1 MGEGNKRGS
10 IRFVDPDSQSITLS
24 YYSETKEKIVI
35 TALIRDESMG
45 GMACVYVGTV
55 GIEVGKII
63 FWEEA
68 ANISTAC
75 EVVRCI
81 KITEDIFCIGLKFN

>member
-1 MGEGNKRGS
+1 MKEDNKRQS
-10 IRFVDPDSQSITLS
+10 IRFLDPDSTSVTLS
-24 YYSETKEKIVI
+24 FYNESREKKLI
-35 TALIRDESMG
+35 TALIRDESIH
-45 GMACVYVGTV
+45 GMACVYVGKE
-55 GIEVGKII
+55 GFEKGKII

-81 KITEDIFCIGLKFN
+81 NITEDIFSIALKFN